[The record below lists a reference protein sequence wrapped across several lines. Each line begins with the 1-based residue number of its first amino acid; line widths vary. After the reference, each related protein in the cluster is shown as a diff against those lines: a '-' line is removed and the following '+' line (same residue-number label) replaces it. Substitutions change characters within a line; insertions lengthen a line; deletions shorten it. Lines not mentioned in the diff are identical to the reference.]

1 MGDIQEPVIEVR
13 NLRVDFPSRRGTV
26 TALSDV
32 SLSIRPGE
40 ILGVVGESGAGKSM
54 TGLAIQGL
62 LEAPGHIAGGEVWLG
77 KRRIDTLDDRAMEK
91 IGTFYFQVRHANK
104 NKGFALEI
112 FGCRSA
118 ICSSPFPIA
127 DACISFSNARCRL
140 LRSPANS

>member
-1 MGDIQEPVIEVR
+1 MGDMQEPVVDVR
-13 NLRVDFPSRRGTV
+13 NLRVDFPNRRGTV

-77 KRRIDTLDDRAMEK
+77 KTRIDTLDDRAMEK
-91 IGTFYFQVRHANK
+91 F
-104 NKGFALEI
+104 
-112 FGCRSA
+112 
-118 ICSSPFPIA
+118 A
-127 DACISFSNARCRL
+127 DAKSGLFFRT
-140 LRSPANS
+140 RSPRSIRCSRWARNLSKPSGNI

>member
-1 MGDIQEPVIEVR
+1 MGDTQEPVIDVR
-13 NLRVDFPSRRGTV
+13 NLRVDFPGRRGTV

-62 LEAPGHIAGGEVWLG
+62 LERPGHIAGGEVWLG

-91 IGTFYFQVRHANK
+91 
-104 NKGFALEI
+104 FADVKSA
-112 FGCRSA
+112 RSFRTHSRRS
-118 ICSSPFPIA
+118 IRCSP
-127 DACISFSNARCRL
+127 
-140 LRSPANS
+140 